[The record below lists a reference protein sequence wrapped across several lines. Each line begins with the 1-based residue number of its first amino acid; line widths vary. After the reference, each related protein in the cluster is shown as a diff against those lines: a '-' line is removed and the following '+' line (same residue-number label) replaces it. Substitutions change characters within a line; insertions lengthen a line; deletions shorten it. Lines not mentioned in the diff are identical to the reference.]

1 VSNEERYNSV
11 TSLKKF
17 VVKLLKWINNNSP
30 PEKDTLMFR
39 NSTRVW
45 LQVSEELKYICIERN
60 QQRISSLNQL
70 SSGEITNIDAKED
83 NDIYSNNLEVEKEQL
98 YDIFL

>member
-1 VSNEERYNSV
+1 
-11 TSLKKF
+11 
-17 VVKLLKWINNNSP
+17 
-30 PEKDTLMFR
+30 MFR